1 MKTAMTSLLALAL
14 VLVAAT
20 SASAQAAGN
29 WQNVHGQVQAV
40 QGTQL
45 TLKAD
50 DGRMI
55 NVDMKQVSPSVQSAM
70 QPNLGV
76 TVTGFPGASRDRFT
90 ARYIV
95 QDSAGA
101 AASVA
106 TAPVVTAPDPGT
118 VTARILPLVPQ
129 FAESKEFKDRAAEFH
144 DNERAARVF
153 VTRLYRGFFDR
164 EPNDEERAYWSRRL
178 LQSGD
183 VRGTVEAL
191 LKSPEYAGKNKTDR
205 DAITD
210 LYQAFFGRTPSA
222 EEIRTWEQRIAQ
234 R

>member
-1 MKTAMTSLLALAL
+1 
-14 VLVAAT
+14 
-20 SASAQAAGN
+20 
-29 WQNVHGQVQAV
+29 
-40 QGTQL
+40 
-45 TLKAD
+45 
-50 DGRMI
+50 
-55 NVDMKQVSPSVQSAM
+55 M

-95 QDSAGA
+95 QDSAGPEA
-101 AASVA
+101 AVA
-106 TAPVVTAPDPGT
+106 MAPDPGT
-118 VTARILPLVPQ
+118 VSAVIPRILPLIPQ
-129 FAESKEFKDRAAEFH
+129 FVESKEFKDRAAEFH
-144 DNERAARVF
+144 NNERAARVF
-153 VTRLYRGFFDR
+153 VNRLYRGFLDR

-191 LKSPEYAGKNKTDR
+191 LKSPEYAGKNKNDR